1 MNKYTSEFTWELL
14 FYIPYVFYRVN
25 NGEQFLTECSKD
37 TDCFYFF
44 KNNHRGNLDRI
55 QNDSQLHKL
64 CSIQNISFNSK
75 YNHSLNPRYFNFPNY
90 KKHFSSFTEISFQKP
105 LIVINNKSNSE
116 WGLKTIQNRI
126 ELNELEFLIDKFSEK
141 YQIVYFRPV
150 PKKHVSDDAP
160 EIFWEEKKYLKNKY
174 GNMIILDEE
183 LIVKYPHLTYNE
195 LQLVAHSKSE
205 KFISIGGGNAILCSL
220 FSGENVIIT
229 KCAIGVKRQIWHSN
243 SFLKKISNTKIYGS
257 HNLEDLIQA
266 TQGW

>member
-1 MNKYTSEFTWELL
+1 
-14 FYIPYVFYRVN
+14 
-25 NGEQFLTECSKD
+25 
-37 TDCFYFF
+37 
-44 KNNHRGNLDRI
+44 
-55 QNDSQLHKL
+55 
-64 CSIQNISFNSK
+64 
-75 YNHSLNPRYFNFPNY
+75 
-90 KKHFSSFTEISFQKP
+90 
-105 LIVINNKSNSE
+105 
-116 WGLKTIQNRI
+116 
-126 ELNELEFLIDKFSEK
+126 
-141 YQIVYFRPV
+141 
-150 PKKHVSDDAP
+150 
-160 EIFWEEKKYLKNKY
+160 
-174 GNMIILDEE
+174 MIILDEE